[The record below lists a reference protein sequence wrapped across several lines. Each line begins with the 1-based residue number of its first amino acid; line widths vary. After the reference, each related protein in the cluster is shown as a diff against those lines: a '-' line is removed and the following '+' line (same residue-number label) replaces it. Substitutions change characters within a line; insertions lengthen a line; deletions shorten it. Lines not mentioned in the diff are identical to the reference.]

1 MMMMDRSLPFSARFT
16 VCNCFCP
23 DAICRCALYAT
34 RMRCCQDYLCGR
46 EPGLTEDM
54 QSILNEL
61 TALSKAENSKVAL
74 RARQVLIAANQP
86 PYELRRN
93 QVESIFLSAID
104 FWGHKF
110 NPENLQVINHP
121 TRHLPS

>member
-1 MMMMDRSLPFSARFT
+1 
-16 VCNCFCP
+16 
-23 DAICRCALYAT
+23 
-34 RMRCCQDYLCGR
+34 MRCCQDYLCGR

>member
-1 MMMMDRSLPFSARFT
+1 M
-16 VCNCFCP
+16 
-23 DAICRCALYAT
+23 
-34 RMRCCQDYLCGR
+34 QDYLCGH

-54 QSILNEL
+54 QGILNEL
-61 TALSKAENSKVAL
+61 TMLSKAENSKVAL

-86 PYELRRN
+86 PYELRHN

-110 NPENLQVINHP
+110 NPENLQVQLRSQCTLSDARCDTDDYDRIMM
-121 TRHLPS
+121 TTSDVALFGMTA

>member
-1 MMMMDRSLPFSARFT
+1 
-16 VCNCFCP
+16 
-23 DAICRCALYAT
+23 
-34 RMRCCQDYLCGR
+34 MRCCQDYLCGR

-121 TRHLPS
+121 IRRLPS